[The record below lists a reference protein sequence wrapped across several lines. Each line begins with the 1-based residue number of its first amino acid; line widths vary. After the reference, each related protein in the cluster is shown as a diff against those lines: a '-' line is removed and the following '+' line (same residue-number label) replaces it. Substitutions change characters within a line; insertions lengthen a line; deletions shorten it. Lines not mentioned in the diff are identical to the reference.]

1 MKRIGAIALVLTAS
15 TLWAED
21 VWKPT
26 GALWLK
32 LSKQGDVIDAS
43 SGPAW
48 LIAPPIEGTPARLGM
63 PTTPASDAPTDVEVG
78 PVPRLVSVD
87 GPDRA
92 EPIAVPGRP
101 RVIDV
106 SLEKPSR
113 IGDPG
118 VPSVQPPERLPDLR
132 NNYGP
137 TQQKINPPQREF
149 KKISPYN
156 PIIHPTPTPVGP
168 RIG

>member
-15 TLWAED
+15 TLWADD

-32 LSKQGDVIDAS
+32 LSKQGDVIDAT

-48 LIAPPIEGTPARLGM
+48 LIAPPIEGVPARLGI
-63 PTTPASDAPTDVEVG
+63 PIAPTIDIHSNVEVG
-78 PVPRLVSVD
+78 PTPRVVSVD
-87 GPDRA
+87 SEERA
-92 EPIAVPGRP
+92 EPVAVPSRP

-118 VPSVQPPERLPDLR
+118 VPSAEPPERLPDLR

-137 TQQKINPPQREF
+137 VQQKINPPQREF